1 MISRHRVLD
10 PNLPDRVPPGLCAL
24 GIMTKVPRAG
34 RVKTRLQPP
43 LSADEAAALNICFL
57 RDTAAAIDL
66 AGAQGGASAGVGV
79 YTPVGEEAA
88 YNGILPEAFMLIPQR
103 CEDFGE
109 RLMAACDDLFACG
122 FASVCLI
129 NSDSPTVLASSFHR
143 AAELLRQ
150 PGERVVLGPSDDGG
164 YYLIGLQRTRRE
176 LFQRIDWS
184 TERVLRQTLDRA
196 KEISLPVELLPA
208 CFDIDDGATLHRLC
222 DELLSAGSDSTVAPA
237 TRDYLSQLIAREGR
251 DRVWPERG

>member
-1 MISRHRVLD
+1 MFLRHRVLD
-10 PNLPDRVPPGLCAL
+10 PIRPERVAPGLCAL

-66 AGAQGGASAGVGV
+66 AGTRGGNSVGVGV
-79 YTPVGEEAA
+79 YTPIGEEAA
-88 YNGILPEAFMLIPQR
+88 YVAILPEGFLLIPQR

-109 RLMAACDDLFACG
+109 RLIAACDDLFACG
-122 FASVCLI
+122 FALVCLI

-184 TERVLRQTLDRA
+184 TERVFKQTLDRA
-196 KEISLPVELLPA
+196 KEISLSVELLPA
-208 CFDIDDGATLHRLC
+208 CFDIDDGATLRRLC
-222 DELLSAGSDSTVAPA
+222 DELLSDGTNPTLAPA
-237 TRDYLSQLIAREGR
+237 TREFLSQLIAREGR
-251 DRVWPERG
+251 DRVWPERA

>member
-1 MISRHRVLD
+1 
-10 PNLPDRVPPGLCAL
+10 
-24 GIMTKVPRAG
+24 MTKVPRAG

-43 LSADEAAALNICFL
+43 LTADEAAALNVCFL
-57 RDTAAAIDL
+57 RDTASAIEI
-66 AGAQGGASAGVGV
+66 ASARGGNLAGVGV

-88 YNGILPEAFMLIPQR
+88 YDAILPEGFMLIPQR

-122 FASVCLI
+122 FLSVCLI

-143 AAELLRQ
+143 AAELLQQ

-164 YYLIGLQRTRRE
+164 YYLIGLQRTHRE

-184 TERVLRQTLDRA
+184 TERVFKQTLDRA
-196 KEISLPVELLPA
+196 QEISLPVELLPT
-208 CFDIDDGATLHRLC
+208 CFDIDDGATLRRLC
-222 DELLSAGSDSTVAPA
+222 DELLNDSKGPTAAQA
-237 TRDYLSQLIAREGR
+237 TREFLSQLIAREGR
-251 DRVWPERG
+251 DRVWPERA